1 MDIYELRSIIVK
13 IRNSRELTDKEK
25 KFIIDRI
32 TRDIK
37 ILEQRHLNSISVS
50 SGSCNC
56 CGKAL

>member
-1 MDIYELRSIIVK
+1 MDINELRDLINK
-13 IRNSRELTDKEK
+13 IRYSRELTETEK

-32 TRDIK
+32 TKDLR

-56 CGKAL
+56 CGKPL